1 MVRIL
6 GKKRMGKFSVT
17 LEVANYGDITNADAG
32 ILTPDKVRRL
42 AIPAVVD
49 SGATSLVLPQSV
61 AKQLGLR
68 PIDKVRVRYADGRK
82 AMREIVGGVSVQLLG
97 RQTVLSALV
106 EPKRRTGLIGAIVLE
121 ALDLLVNCA
130 HQRLVPRDPRHVIYE
145 IE

>member
-6 GKKRMGKFSVT
+6 GKKKMGKFSVT
-17 LEVANYGDITNADAG
+17 LEVANYGDIANADAG
-32 ILTPDKVRRL
+32 ILTHDKVRRL

-49 SGATSLVLPQSV
+49 SRATSLGLPQSA
-61 AKQLGLR
+61 AKHLGLR

-82 AMREIVGGVSVQLLG
+82 AMREVVGGVSVQLLG
-97 RQTVLSALV
+97 RQTVLSAMV

-121 ALDLLVNCA
+121 ALDLLVDCT